1 MTSRGG
7 KSSDRYRF
15 MKKIPQEKIYPTRF
29 DGYYVGK
36 DGSVWTHW
44 THGGYT
50 GPIRRMTQNPRG
62 GVDPED
68 RYLAVNISLRDAQG
82 KSLKQIKYYSHRLV
96 AETLVENVEGLPE
109 INHKDENKK
118 NNSVSNL
125 EWSDRKTNMDHSRNE
140 NGILTGS
147 HKSHDIVFEEYEP
160 VIDHIPENW
169 VAYYKPEKVI
179 AKRPPKFKVVD
190 LYTDE
195 EHNVRSMTTWV
206 NDNWEYIS
214 KRCRTKSS
222 KNFYTGLMVAK
233 SKNKPL
239 NGFLVTNI

>member
-1 MTSRGG
+1 MTSRGDN
-7 KSSDRYRF
+7 SRDIYLI
-15 MKKIPQEKIYPTRF
+15 MKKISEKKIYPTRF

-96 AETLVENVEGLPE
+96 GETLLDNPEKLPE
-109 INHKDENKK
+109 IDHRDENKK
-118 NNSVSNL
+118 NNAVSNL
-125 EWSDRKTNMDHSRNE
+125 VWSDRKTNLDRSRDE
-140 NGILTGS
+140 NGILTCS
-147 HKSHDIVFEEYEP
+147 HKSEDVDFEDYVP
-160 VIDHIPENW
+160 VVDHIPENW
-169 VAYYKPEKVI
+169 IAYYKPEKVI
-179 AKRPPKFKVVD
+179 AKRPPKFKITD
-190 LYTDE
+190 LITDE
-195 EHNVRSMTTWV
+195 EYDVRSMTTWV
-206 NDNWEYIS
+206 NDNWIWIS
-214 KRCRTKSS
+214 KRCRTKNSQS
-222 KNFYTGLMVAK
+222 FYTGLMVAK

-239 NGFLVTNI
+239 NGFLVKNI